1 MRLPPGWRT
10 ITREGRNEPEQGV
23 PSPELV
29 AQNTLKERPLSLQ
42 IRFRCKSVRT
52 SEFELFDT
60 SNSRV
65 VGKPEIEIFVSLG
78 ETTGAI

>member
-29 AQNTLKERPLSLQ
+29 AQNALKERPLSLQ
-42 IRFRCKSVRT
+42 IRFRC
-52 SEFELFDT
+52 
-60 SNSRV
+60 RV
-65 VGKPEIEIFVSLG
+65 HA
-78 ETTGAI
+78 TGAIYEIASNLKSEKALSSSRSRRGTA